1 MNGLHVHIENYKAI
15 KSADIELA
23 DLTVLAGVNASGKST
38 IARLFHRLVCIEANY
53 ERYAAEMVIGDFIRQ
68 VIDPLAKAVQS
79 ADYRLSRR
87 IKAIELKVFERI
99 SKEGSQTKIFSQ
111 AVKFLSDAFEDL
123 WLLSSVQDIFTD
135 KRLLEALDR
144 CEGMAS
150 SKSELVSE
158 VGVQTWV
165 ARSLSQCEDRYKVFA
180 SRGEMSSLLFF
191 LKNFS
196 SDFFDPISVVFPT
209 KMQAPVL
216 RFVDGDVPI
225 LDTKNIQQQ
234 FKPIFTPHQSLYIAK
249 PSVDLPIVSAESV
262 TLNGI
267 KYDRSFQDFK
277 SSNLRI
283 EELMGGILETP
294 QDLDDGVAGDQWLFS
309 FSNNQKIPLSQ
320 CADGMKSMASILMLD
335 KCGLL
340 QSDSLLI
347 IDEPEVHLHPQWVV
361 EMARVLVY
369 LAKSRKVRVFVTTHS
384 PDMVHAL
391 RDFAE
396 NDGLAS
402 NTRFYLAKEDEGQKG
417 QFKYESLGM
426 NIGPIFTAFNKAKD
440 KIASISKEI
449 REGAIQ

>member
-1 MNGLHVHIENYKAI
+1 MNGLHIHIENYKAI

-23 DLTVLAGVNASGKST
+23 DLTILAGVNASGKST

-53 ERYAAEMVIGDFIRQ
+53 ERYAAEMVITDFIRDI
-68 VIDPLAKAVQS
+68 VVSLEKAVRG
-79 ADYRLSRR
+79 ADFRVYRHLM
-87 IKAIELKVFERI
+87 AIESRMVNNS
-99 SKEGSQTKIFSQ
+99 SKSFAR
-111 AVKFLSDAFEDL
+111 AVKSFRKEFEDFCL
-123 WLLSSVQDIFTD
+123 APPVQNLFAD

-144 CEGMAS
+144 RDSGAIKKS
-150 SKSELVSE
+150 SSVSG
-158 VGVQTWV
+158 VGINAWVENSLIEHEEWYNRLV
-165 ARSLSQCEDRYKVFA
+165 ARGEGSCELFLFKKFA
-180 SRGEMSSLLFF
+180 G
-191 LKNFS
+191 
-196 SDFFDPISVVFPT
+196 DFFDPVQTIFPIREST
-209 KMQAPVL
+209 VL
-216 RFVDGDVPI
+216 CFTDGDVPI
-225 LDTKNIQQQ
+225 LDTTNLKLP
-234 FKPIFTPHQSLYIAK
+234 FKPIFTPRQSLYIAR
-249 PSVDLPIVSAESV
+249 PSVDFPIVSESNII
-262 TLNGI
+262 LNGI
-267 KYDRSFQDFK
+267 PYDRPSQDLET
-277 SSNLRI
+277 SDLHL
-283 EELMGGILETP
+283 EELMGGA
-294 QDLDDGVAGDQWLFS
+294 LDMPKDPTEAVHGEQWQFS
-309 FSNNQKIPLSQ
+309 FRGNQKIPISE
-320 CADGMKSMASILMLD
+320 CADGVRSIAAILMLD

-402 NTRFYLAKEDEGQKG
+402 NTRFYLAKEDGEQKG
-417 QFKYESLGM
+417 QFRYEDLGM

>member
-1 MNGLHVHIENYKAI
+1 MI
-15 KSADIELA
+15 
-23 DLTVLAGVNASGKST
+23 
-38 IARLFHRLVCIEANY
+38 ANY
-53 ERYAAEMVIGDFIRQ
+53 PVPDPDDF
-68 VIDPLAKAVQS
+68 DYEAVGLQ
-79 ADYRLSRR
+79 
-87 IKAIELKVFERI
+87 
-99 SKEGSQTKIFSQ
+99 
-111 AVKFLSDAFEDL
+111 
-123 WLLSSVQDIFTD
+123 
-135 KRLLEALDR
+135 LE
-144 CEGMAS
+144 
-150 SKSELVSE
+150 
-158 VGVQTWV
+158 Q
-165 ARSLSQCEDRYKVFA
+165 YKDFA

-209 KMQAPVL
+209 KIQAPVL
-216 RFVDGDVPI
+216 CFIDGDVPI
-225 LDTKNIQQQ
+225 LDTQNIKQQ
-234 FKPIFTPHQSLYIAK
+234 FKPIFAPHQSLYIAK
-249 PSVDLPIVSAESV
+249 PSVDLPIVSEESV

-369 LAKSRKVRVFVTTHS
+369 LAKTRKVRVFVTTHS
-384 PDMVHAL
+384 PDMVHAI

-402 NTRFYLAKEDEGQKG
+402 NTRFYLAKEDEEQKG
-417 QFKYESLGM
+417 LFNYESLGM

-440 KIASISKEI
+440 RIVSISKEI